1 MIRIARSYIAELAAC
16 LSWRPRDMVVMM
28 WAYFDESGYHNQNT
42 NHLER
47 LTLGGCMASC
57 EAWDGFEAEW
67 RAILGDIECFRMAD
81 FEAWATPFDF
91 KLADGSRDHERHDG
105 ILNGLLDVIGRRV
118 PYALGFTRIVS
129 TKPSRAL
136 KDTYAR
142 CLIDTIMHLASASG
156 DRLNDKVS
164 IIFARHKEISLQRIE
179 EYVMNYGDARLGTVG
194 TDTPINL
201 CQLQA
206 ADIISY
212 ELSRMHRAECPQ
224 HYRHPLRKLSELRCA
239 FHFSISDP

>member
-1 MIRIARSYIAELAAC
+1 
-16 LSWRPRDMVVMM
+16 MVVMM
-28 WAYFDESGYHNQNT
+28 WAYFDESGYDNRNT
-42 NHLER
+42 QHRERLER
-47 LTLGGCMASC
+47 LTIGGCMASC

-67 RAILGDIECFRMAD
+67 RSVLGDIECFRMAD
-81 FEAWATPFDF
+81 FERWAPPFDF
-91 KLADGSRDHERHDG
+91 KLADGSRDHARHRG

-129 TKPSRAL
+129 KPSNAL

-142 CLIDTIMHLASASG
+142 CLIDTIMHLASASA

-164 IIFARHKEISLQRIE
+164 IIFARHKEISLQRIDE
-179 EYVMNYGDARLGTVG
+179 CVENHGDARFGTVG

-224 HYRHPLRKLSELRCA
+224 YYRHPLRKLSELGCA